1 MPKRI
6 LIADDDQTTRD
17 VLAKLA
23 TMQGYDVTTVT
34 NGVELV
40 SVATAEKFDVVITD
54 LMMADMDG
62 ASATIIMK
70 MQGNTTPVIALT
82 GLPAHKMLRVQD
94 SFTKIYHKPV
104 NVRELFEYVESLIGK
119 SAAKDHSIARS

>member
-17 VLAKLA
+17 VLTKLA
-23 TMQGYDVTTVT
+23 TLRGYEVTAVA
-34 NGVELV
+34 NGVDLV
-40 SVATAEKFDVVITD
+40 SVADVERFDVVITD
-54 LMMADMDG
+54 MMMADMDG
-62 ASATIIMK
+62 ASATMFMK

-82 GLPAHKMLRVQD
+82 GLPSHTMHRVKD
-94 SFTKIYHKPV
+94 SFTRIFHKPV

-119 SAAKDHSIARS
+119 SAAKDH